1 MDDNWNLVPENHLNM
16 RPSVAISFGINKT
29 LTVARESKTILK
41 FQGKLQ
47 SREGRNST
55 KKLLLEQFYYIK
67 SNFKVMNL
75 LENYHMITMQ
85 NMIDVYKS
93 RLVGGNLES
102 LTVLN

>member
-1 MDDNWNLVPENHLNM
+1 LAE
-16 RPSVAISFGINKT
+16 
-29 LTVARESKTILK
+29 ARESETILK
-41 FQGKLQ
+41 FQGELQ

-67 SNFKVMNL
+67 PNIKVMNV
-75 LENYHMITMQ
+75 LENYLMITMQ

-93 RLVGGNLES
+93 CLVGGNLES